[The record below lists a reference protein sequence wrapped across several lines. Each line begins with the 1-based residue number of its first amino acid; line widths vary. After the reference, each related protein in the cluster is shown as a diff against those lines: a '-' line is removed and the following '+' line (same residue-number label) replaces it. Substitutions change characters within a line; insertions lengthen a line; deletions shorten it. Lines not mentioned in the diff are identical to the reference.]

1 MGHLI
6 GTVKM
11 KNILNE
17 VFSKLTTKNTLEA
30 LADHL
35 PAKIVGSVVIS
46 SLADIGSLLMLFC
59 GLEFLDLFSKWISL
73 SHEYWVRTYGKEF
86 TEKHGCLWL
95 YVKWLAECR
104 RFGYIN
110 SSAMKNQF
118 TSKMLTYTILIL
130 TTCWADMCIKKVGGV
145 AFISTIGISMI
156 SLTESLSIVENLSSA
171 NIGIADSIKGLLQK
185 KKDSMK
191 G

>member
-1 MGHLI
+1 
-6 GTVKM
+6 M

-17 VFSKLTTKNTLEA
+17 VFSKLNISKALES

-35 PAKIVGSVVIS
+35 PAKLVGSVVIS
-46 SLADIGSLLMLFC
+46 SLADIGTLLMLFC

-73 SHEYWVRTYGKEF
+73 SHDYWVRTYGKEF
-86 TEKHGCLWL
+86 TDKHGCLWA
-95 YVKWLAECR
+95 YVKWLPECR
-104 RFGYIN
+104 RFKYIN

-130 TTCWADMCIKKVGGV
+130 TCCWADLAMKKVGGV

-171 NIGIADSIKGLLQK
+171 NIGIADSIKTLLQK
-185 KKDSMK
+185 KKNDTLK
-191 G
+191 

>member
-1 MGHLI
+1 
-6 GTVKM
+6 M
-11 KNILNE
+11 KNILQE
-17 VFSKLTTKNTLEA
+17 VLSKLNIQKALDS

-35 PAKIVGSVVIS
+35 PAKLVGSVVIS
-46 SLADIGSLLMLFC
+46 SLADIGTLLMLFC

-73 SHEYWVRTYGKEF
+73 SHSYWENTYGKEF
-86 TEKHGCLWL
+86 TAKHGCLWL
-95 YVKWLAECR
+95 YIKWLTECR

-130 TTCWADMCIKKVGGV
+130 ATCWADLTIKKVGGV

-156 SLTESLSIVENLSSA
+156 SLTECLSIVENLASA
-171 NIGIADSIKGLLQK
+171 NIGVADSIKTLLQK

-191 G
+191 P

>member
-1 MGHLI
+1 
-6 GTVKM
+6 M
-11 KNILNE
+11 KNILND
-17 VFSKLTTKNTLEA
+17 VLSKLNIQKALES

-35 PAKIVGSVVIS
+35 PAKLVGSVVIS
-46 SLADIGSLLMLFC
+46 SLADIGTLLMLFC

-86 TEKHGCLWL
+86 TDKHGCLWL
-95 YVKWLAECR
+95 YIKWLTECR

-130 TTCWADMCIKKVGGV
+130 TCAWADLTIKKVGGV
-145 AFISTIGISMI
+145 AFISVIGISMI
-156 SLTESLSIVENLSSA
+156 SLTEALSIVENLASA
-171 NIGIADSIKGLLQK
+171 NIGVADSIKTLLQK

>member
-1 MGHLI
+1 
-6 GTVKM
+6 M
-11 KNILNE
+11 KNILQE
-17 VFSKLTTKNTLEA
+17 VFSKLNISKALES

-35 PAKIVGSVVIS
+35 PAKLVGSVVIS
-46 SLADIGSLLMLFC
+46 SLADIGTLLMLFC

-73 SHEYWVRTYGKEF
+73 SHSYWEKTYGKEF
-86 TEKHGCLWL
+86 TAKYGCLWL
-95 YVKWLAECR
+95 YIKWLTECR

-130 TTCWADMCIKKVGGV
+130 ACALADSSIKKVGGV

-171 NIGIADSIKGLLQK
+171 NIGIADSIKTLLQK

>member
-1 MGHLI
+1 
-6 GTVKM
+6 M
-11 KNILNE
+11 KNILND
-17 VFSKLTTKNTLEA
+17 VLSKLNIQKAIDSLV
-30 LADHL
+30 DHL

-59 GLEFLDLFSKWISL
+59 GLEFLDLLTKWISL
-73 SHEYWVRTYGKEF
+73 SHDYWVNTYGKEF
-86 TEKHGCLWL
+86 TQKYGCLWS
-95 YVKWLAECR
+95 YIKWLPECR
-104 RFGYIN
+104 RFKYIN

-171 NIGIADSIKGLLQK
+171 NIGMADSIKTLLQK
-185 KKDSMK
+185 KKNETLK
-191 G
+191 

>member
-1 MGHLI
+1 
-6 GTVKM
+6 M
-11 KNILNE
+11 KNIIQEAL
-17 VFSKLTTKNTLEA
+17 SKLNIQKALES
-30 LADHL
+30 LCDHL

-46 SLADIGSLLMLFC
+46 SLTDIGSLLAIFC
-59 GLEFLDLFSKWISL
+59 GMEFLDLFSKWISL
-73 SHEYWVRTYGKEF
+73 SHDYWVNTYGQEF
-86 TEKHGCLWL
+86 TDKHGCLWL
-95 YVKWLAECR
+95 YVKWIPECR
-104 RFGYIN
+104 RFRYIN

-130 TTCWADMCIKKVGGV
+130 VCALADSSVKRVGGV

-156 SLTESLSIVENLSSA
+156 SLTEALSIVENLASA
-171 NIGIADSIKGLLQK
+171 NIGIADSIKGILQK

>member
-1 MGHLI
+1 
-6 GTVKM
+6 M
-11 KNILNE
+11 KNILQE
-17 VFSKLTTKNTLEA
+17 VLSKLNISKALES

-35 PAKIVGSVVIS
+35 PAKFVGSVVIS

-59 GLEFLDLFSKWISL
+59 GLEFLDLLTKWISL
-73 SHEYWVRTYGKEF
+73 SHDYWVSTYGKAF
-86 TEKHGCLWL
+86 TDKYGCLWS
-95 YVKWLAECR
+95 YIKWLGECR
-104 RFGYIN
+104 RFKYIN

-145 AFISTIGISMI
+145 TFISTIGISMI

-171 NIGIADSIKGLLQK
+171 NIGIADSIKTLLQK
-185 KKDSMK
+185 KKESMK
-191 G
+191 

>member
-1 MGHLI
+1 
-6 GTVKM
+6 M
-11 KNILNE
+11 KNIIQE
-17 VFSKLTTKNTLEA
+17 VLSKLNIQKALDS

-35 PAKIVGSVVIS
+35 PAKLVGSVVIS
-46 SLADIGSLLMLFC
+46 SLADIGTLLMLFC

-73 SHEYWVRTYGKEF
+73 SHDYWVRAYGKEF
-86 TEKHGCLWL
+86 TEKHGCLWA
-95 YVKWLAECR
+95 YVKWLPECR
-104 RFGYIN
+104 RFKYIN

-118 TSKMLTYTILIL
+118 TSKMITYAILVFACCL
-130 TTCWADMCIKKVGGV
+130 ADSSIKKVGGV
-145 AFISTIGISMI
+145 PFIGVIGISMI

-171 NIGIADSIKGLLQK
+171 GIGIADSIKALLQK

>member
-1 MGHLI
+1 
-6 GTVKM
+6 M

-17 VFSKLTTKNTLEA
+17 VFSKLNISKALES

-35 PAKIVGSVVIS
+35 PAKLVGSVVIS
-46 SLADIGSLLMLFC
+46 SLADIGSLLAIFC
-59 GLEFLDLFSKWISL
+59 GLEFLDLLTKWISL
-73 SHEYWVRTYGKEF
+73 SHDYWVRTYGKAF
-86 TEKHGCLWL
+86 TDKYGCLWV
-95 YVKWLAECR
+95 YIKWLPECR
-104 RFGYIN
+104 RFKYIN

-130 TTCWADMCIKKVGGV
+130 TCAWADLTIKKVGGV

-171 NIGIADSIKGLLQK
+171 NIGIADSIKGILQK
-185 KKDSMK
+185 KKESMK
-191 G
+191 

>member
-1 MGHLI
+1 
-6 GTVKM
+6 M
-11 KNILNE
+11 KNILQE
-17 VFSKLTTKNTLEA
+17 VLSKLNIQKA
-30 LADHL
+30 LDSLVDHL
-35 PAKIVGSVVIS
+35 PAKLVGSVVIS
-46 SLADIGSLLMLFC
+46 SLADIGSLLALFC

-73 SHEYWVRTYGKEF
+73 SHDYWEKTYGKEF
-86 TEKHGCLWL
+86 TAKYGCLWL
-95 YVKWLAECR
+95 YIKWLTECR

-130 TTCWADMCIKKVGGV
+130 TCAWADLTIKKVGGV

-171 NIGIADSIKGLLQK
+171 NIGIADSIKGILQK
-185 KKDSMK
+185 KKDAMK
-191 G
+191 

>member
-1 MGHLI
+1 
-6 GTVKM
+6 M
-11 KNILNE
+11 KTILQE
-17 VFSKLTTKNTLEA
+17 VLSKLNIQKTLEG

-35 PAKIVGSVVIS
+35 PAKMVGSVVIS
-46 SLADIGSLLMLFC
+46 SLADIGSLLGLFC
-59 GLEFLDLFSKWISL
+59 GLEFLDLFTKWISL

-86 TEKHGCLWL
+86 TDKHGCLWA
-95 YVKWLAECR
+95 YVKWLPECR
-104 RFGYIN
+104 RFKYIN

-130 TTCWADMCIKKVGGV
+130 TTCWADLTIKKVGGV

-156 SLTESLSIVENLSSA
+156 SLTECLSIVENLASA
-171 NIGIADSIKGLLQK
+171 NIGVADSIKTLLQK

>member
-1 MGHLI
+1 
-6 GTVKM
+6 M
-11 KNILNE
+11 KNILQE
-17 VFSKLTTKNTLEA
+17 VLSKLNIQKALDS

-46 SLADIGSLLMLFC
+46 SLADIGTLLMLFC
-59 GLEFLDLFSKWISL
+59 GLEFLDLFTKWISL
-73 SHEYWVRTYGKEF
+73 SHDYWANTYGKEF
-86 TEKHGCLWL
+86 TQKYGCLWS
-95 YVKWLAECR
+95 YIKWLPECR
-104 RFGYIN
+104 RFKYIN

-130 TTCWADMCIKKVGGV
+130 TTCWADVCIKKVGGV

-156 SLTESLSIVENLSSA
+156 SLAESLSIVENLSSA
-171 NIGIADSIKGLLQK
+171 NIGIADSIKGILQK